1 MMRKLKNKV
10 MRKVKDSNSNDV
22 LYDLQDRAMSLYD
35 GDIEEAIE
43 RAIDDGLIYNE
54 DILALADRYGV
65 VDYSQLITDFY
76 DDLYNDLREYLED
89 NID

>member
-1 MMRKLKNKV
+1 MK
-10 MRKVKDSNSNDV
+10 KVKDSNSNNV
-22 LYDLQDRAMSLYD
+22 LYDLQDRAMSLYA

-65 VDYSQLITDFY
+65 IDYGELIDMFY
-76 DDLYNDLREYLED
+76 GDLYNDLREYLED
-89 NID
+89 NIDEEEEE

>member
-1 MMRKLKNKV
+1 MK
-10 MRKVKDSNSNDV
+10 KVKDSNSNDV

-43 RAIDDGLIYNE
+43 RAIDDGLIYYD

-65 VDYSQLITDFY
+65 IDYV
-76 DDLYNDLREYLED
+76 
-89 NID
+89 